1 MGTRQFSR
9 GRRLVARLTHGA
21 DLLEEITAIA
31 EEQRLAVAEVRGLGA
46 LKRARLSYYDQNDF
60 AYIDIAVDEPVEI
73 ASLLGTVSRRDG
85 TVAAHI
91 HVALTGRDG
100 RCIGGHVVPGC
111 IVFAG
116 EIVLQEMLG
125 EPLEREYD
133 EQTGLWLW
141 RGL

>member
-1 MGTRQFSR
+1 MGTREFRR

-31 EEQRLAVAEVRGLGA
+31 QAHGVAVAEVRGLGA
-46 LKRARLSYYDQNDF
+46 VRRARLAYYDQNERVYTEF
-60 AYIDIAVDEPVEI
+60 AVDEPVEI

-85 TVAAHI
+85 AVAAHV
-91 HVALTGRDG
+91 HVTLAGRDG
-100 RCIGGHVVPGC
+100 RCVGGHVAPGC
-111 IVFAG
+111 VVFAG

-125 EPLEREYD
+125 ETLERELD